1 MRIFEQEISFYDVGS
16 GKKWK
21 QAESFYHGFV
31 LGLMVELARDY
42 VLRSNR
48 ESGRGRYDVM
58 LIPKGDRDA
67 MIIEFKAVRDDKKET
82 LESALQMALEQIES
96 KNYEQELI
104 SMGITKDRI
113 KKYGF
118 AFEGKTV
125 LIGTKED
132 N

>member
-1 MRIFEQEISFYDVGS
+1 M
-16 GKKWK
+16 
-21 QAESFYHGFV
+21 A
-31 LGLMVELARDY
+31 
-42 VLRSNR
+42 
-48 ESGRGRYDVM
+48 
-58 LIPKGDRDA
+58 DRDA